1 MLDLKFIREHPEIVR
16 DAIVKKNLKL
26 DLDAL
31 LELDAK
37 IQAAK
42 KQTEDVQAESN
53 RVAKSIPSA
62 DAATRPELI
71 ARGKA
76 LKTDLATLEPAL
88 RELEAEV
95 RVYLLQV
102 PQIPW
107 DGSPVGMDDS
117 GNVETRRVGTPPTF
131 DFAPLDH
138 VALIEKNNWG
148 ELERIARISGSRSYA
163 LRGDLALYEQTLL
176 RFATQV
182 MLEDDFTFMT
192 LPSYAREEVFVGHGQ
207 FPAARDQVFSI
218 TNQNRNFEGDQKAL
232 FEQIIREE
240 NINLAFAELDR
251 SDFKME
257 DLRDPVKREALREKF
272 VRDIESQLIPIMN
285 AVKEQARVDSSEKF
299 LSGTAEVL
307 LNSLHA
313 GELLELT
320 DLPKTYAAIS
330 PCFRAEAGAAG
341 RDTRGLIRVHQFN
354 KVEQYVLMA
363 ADAAESDAMFNRM
376 LGNSEKILAALEL
389 PYRVL
394 EVCTGDMGTGKFRQ
408 IDIESWVPS
417 ENAYRETH
425 SCSALH
431 DWQARRTGLR
441 YRDADGKP
449 KFAFTLNNTAL
460 ATPRILVMLLENHQ
474 NPDGTVRVPVALQP
488 FMGKATLEPSR

>member
-1 MLDLKFIREHPEIVR
+1 MLDLKFIREHPEIVQ
-16 DAIVKKNLKL
+16 DAIEKKNLKL
-26 DLDAL
+26 DLTAL
-31 LELDAK
+31 LELDAR

-62 DAATRPELI
+62 DAATRTELI

-76 LKTDLATLEPAL
+76 LKTELATLEPAL
-88 RELEAEV
+88 RDLEAEL

-107 DGSPVGMDDS
+107 VGSPVGPDDS
-117 GNVETRRVGTPPTF
+117 GNIETRRVGMPRAF

-163 LRGDLALYEQTLL
+163 LRGDLALYEQALL

-207 FPAARDQVFSI
+207 FPAARDQVF
-218 TNQNRNFEGDQKAL
+218 AL
-232 FEQIIREE
+232 E
-240 NINLAFAELDR
+240 
-251 SDFKME
+251 SD
-257 DLRDPVKREALREKF
+257 
-272 VRDIESQLIPIMN
+272 
-285 AVKEQARVDSSEKF
+285 KF

-313 GELLELT
+313 GELLELA

-363 ADAAESDAMFNRM
+363 ADADQSDAMFNRM

-449 KFAFTLNNTAL
+449 RFAFTLNNTAL

>member
-53 RVAKSIPSA
+53 RTAKSIPSA

-76 LKTDLATLEPAL
+76 LKTELATLEPTL
-88 RELEAEV
+88 RDLEAEL
-95 RVYLLQV
+95 RVLMLQV

-107 DGSPVGMDDS
+107 ERSPVGDDDS
-117 GNVETRRVGTPPTF
+117 GNEETRRVGTPRDF

-163 LRGDLALYEQTLL
+163 LRGDLALYEQALL

-207 FPAARDQVFSI
+207 FPAARDQVFTFENETLKKELINDLKIVSFAI
-218 TNQNRNFEGDQKAL
+218 ESAQQELLNSTIPSDRRNDLLEWKEVFQNR
-232 FEQIIREE
+232 I
-240 NINLAFAELDR
+240 
-251 SDFKME
+251 
-257 DLRDPVKREALREKF
+257 KR
-272 VRDIESQLIPIMN
+272 IESSTGD
-285 AVKEQARVDSSEKF
+285 RF

-313 GELLELT
+313 GELLELA

-363 ADAAESDAMFNRM
+363 ADADQSDAMFNRM

-474 NPDGTVRVPVALQP
+474 NSDGTVRVPLALQP